1 MLQNDYQFMSLREM
15 RLIAGVP
22 IAEPS
27 RITGEGRVHRRGKD
41 KAGKYVVKKK
51 RTPLVLELH
60 YADMIATQ
68 REKNEE
74 VL

>member
-15 RLIAGVP
+15 RLAGVP

-41 KAGKYVVKKK
+41 KAGKYAVKKK
-51 RTPLVLELH
+51 R
-60 YADMIATQ
+60 AATRQ
-68 REKNEE
+68 KKKSRRANRRK
-74 VL
+74 

>member
-22 IAEPS
+22 IAGVPIAEPS
-27 RITGEGRVHRRGKD
+27 RITGEGRVHRRGKE

-51 RTPLVLELH
+51 R
-60 YADMIATQ
+60 AATRQ
-68 REKNEE
+68 KKKSRRTNRRK
-74 VL
+74 

>member
-41 KAGKYVVKKK
+41 KAGKYVVKRAATRQKK
-51 RTPLVLELH
+51 KSRR
-60 YADMIATQ
+60 AN
-68 REKNEE
+68 RRK
-74 VL
+74 

>member
-27 RITGEGRVHRRGKD
+27 RITGEGSGTTGVERT
-41 KAGKYVVKKK
+41 K
-51 RTPLVLELH
+51 RENTL
-60 YADMIATQ
+60 
-68 REKNEE
+68 
-74 VL
+74 

>member
-15 RLIAGVP
+15 RL

-51 RTPLVLELH
+51 R
-60 YADMIATQ
+60 AATRQ
-68 REKNEE
+68 KKKSRRVNRRK
-74 VL
+74 

>member
-27 RITGEGRVHRRGKD
+27 RITGEGRVHGRGKD

-51 RTPLVLELH
+51 R
-60 YADMIATQ
+60 AATRQ
-68 REKNEE
+68 KKKSRRANRRK
-74 VL
+74 

>member
-27 RITGEGRVHRRGKD
+27 RITG
-41 KAGKYVVKKK
+41 
-51 RTPLVLELH
+51 
-60 YADMIATQ
+60 
-68 REKNEE
+68 
-74 VL
+74 